1 MHLFFLD
8 YNNNISS
15 TRQAFPR
22 MSPPLTL
29 LQMATTAY
37 GVSPWLIG
45 LIETMVA
52 GTDYTLAQ
60 LSEKVISKK
69 TYGLPLAYTQLF
81 VNEIDP
87 QVSHAHAARV
97 LPDQSH

>member
-1 MHLFFLD
+1 M
-8 YNNNISS
+8 
-15 TRQAFPR
+15 
-22 MSPPLTL
+22 
-29 LQMATTAY
+29 QMATTTTY

-69 TYGLPLAYTQLF
+69 TFGLPLAYTQLF

-87 QVSHAHAARV
+87 QVSCVHVGCV
-97 LPDQSH
+97 LSNRLPPGPCVCWASHCCSRSNAGYKV